1 MLGIKTKICQIKTEK
16 EKKNIE
22 ETATIKEKNFVGEFE
37 NVGLN
42 KQVFEYFQSIKKK
55 KKTHNNSFLIFLIY
69 KKVKSKH
76 LKKGAFNFLKM

>member
-1 MLGIKTKICQIKTEK
+1 MKKWEQEIMLGIKTKICQIKTEK

-42 KQVFEYFQSIKKK
+42 K
-55 KKTHNNSFLIFLIY
+55 
-69 KKVKSKH
+69 
-76 LKKGAFNFLKM
+76 

>member
-1 MLGIKTKICQIKTEK
+1 MLGIKTKICQIKTE
-16 EKKNIE
+16 
-22 ETATIKEKNFVGEFE
+22 KEKNFVGEFE